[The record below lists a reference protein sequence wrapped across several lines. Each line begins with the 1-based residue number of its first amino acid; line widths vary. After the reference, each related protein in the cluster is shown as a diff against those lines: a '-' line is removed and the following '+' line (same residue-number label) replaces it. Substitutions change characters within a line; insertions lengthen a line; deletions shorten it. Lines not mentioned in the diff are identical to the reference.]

1 LSEKARRE
9 ASPRRSS
16 NAGLVDALHEARDR
30 IADEGGSMLSRE
42 DFVFTI
48 GYDGAA
54 AIVDG
59 RARRQYGKLSTME
72 LAEEGLY
79 RAAFASA
86 FFDREKDAGPMME
99 FIRFFNA
106 KAGTSYTKAEEL
118 QRLFGVNMED
128 VTRTIVL

>member
-1 LSEKARRE
+1 
-9 ASPRRSS
+9 
-16 NAGLVDALHEARDR
+16 
-30 IADEGGSMLSRE
+30 MLSRE

-48 GYDGAA
+48 GYDGAS

-59 RARRQYGKLSTME
+59 RAKRQFGKLTAME

-86 FFDREKDAGPMME
+86 FYDMKKDEGPMKE
-99 FIRFFNA
+99 FIQFFNA

-118 QRLFGVNMED
+118 QRLFGVNVED
-128 VTRTIVL
+128 VSRTIVL

>member
-1 LSEKARRE
+1 
-9 ASPRRSS
+9 
-16 NAGLVDALHEARDR
+16 
-30 IADEGGSMLSRE
+30 MLSRE

-48 GYDGAA
+48 GYDGAS

-59 RARRQYGKLSTME
+59 RAKKQYGKLSTME

-86 FFDREKDAGPMME
+86 FYELKKDPGPMEE

-106 KAGTSYTKAEEL
+106 KAGTKYAKSEEL
-118 QRLFGVNMED
+118 QRLFGVNLEE
-128 VTRTIVL
+128 VSRAIVL

>member
-1 LSEKARRE
+1 
-9 ASPRRSS
+9 
-16 NAGLVDALHEARDR
+16 
-30 IADEGGSMLSRE
+30 MLARE

-86 FFDREKDAGPMME
+86 FYDQGKDPGPMRD
-99 FIRFFNA
+99 FIAFFNR

-118 QRLFGVNMED
+118 QRLFGVNVED
-128 VTRTIVL
+128 VSRTIVL

>member
-1 LSEKARRE
+1 
-9 ASPRRSS
+9 
-16 NAGLVDALHEARDR
+16 
-30 IADEGGSMLSRE
+30 MLSRE

-48 GYDGAA
+48 GYDGAS

-59 RARRQYGKLSTME
+59 RAKRQYGKLTTME

-86 FFDREKDAGPMME
+86 YYDLKKDPGSMKE
-99 FIRFFNA
+99 FIQFFNS

-118 QRLFGVNMED
+118 QRLFGVNVED
-128 VTRTIVL
+128 VSRSIVL

>member
-1 LSEKARRE
+1 
-9 ASPRRSS
+9 
-16 NAGLVDALHEARDR
+16 
-30 IADEGGSMLSRE
+30 MLSRI

-59 RARRQYGKLSTME
+59 RARRQYGRLSTME

-86 FFDREKDAGPMME
+86 FYDQQKDPKLMEE

-106 KAGTSYTKAEEL
+106 KAGTSYTKSEEL
-118 QRLFGVNMED
+118 QRLFGVNLED
-128 VTRTIVL
+128 VSRTIVL

>member
-1 LSEKARRE
+1 
-9 ASPRRSS
+9 
-16 NAGLVDALHEARDR
+16 
-30 IADEGGSMLSRE
+30 MLSRE
-42 DFVFTI
+42 DFVFSI

-59 RARRQYGKLSTME
+59 RAKRQYGKLSTME

-86 FFDREKDAGPMME
+86 FYEKGKKPELMQE
-99 FIRFFNA
+99 FIQFFNS

-118 QRLFGVNMED
+118 QRLFGVNIED
-128 VTRTIVL
+128 VSKAIVL